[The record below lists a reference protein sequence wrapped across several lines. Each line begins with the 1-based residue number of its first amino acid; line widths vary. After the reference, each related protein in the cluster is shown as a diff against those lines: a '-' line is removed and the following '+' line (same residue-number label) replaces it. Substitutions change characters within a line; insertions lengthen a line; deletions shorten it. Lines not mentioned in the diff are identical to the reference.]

1 MTLKKSLLIG
11 ALMAAIANN
20 AQAADRVGVA
30 IYKFDDN
37 FMALFR
43 KNLEDNAK
51 DNKDI
56 QLLMNDSQN
65 NQSMQND
72 QIDVMVAKGVKA
84 LAINLVDPA
93 AAGTVIAKAKAGG
106 DIPVVFFNRD
116 PGEKAIGSYDKAY
129 YVGTDPK
136 QSGVIEAELIAKGW
150 RAHPEWDKN
159 KDGKIQYA
167 LLKGEPGHPDAEART
182 KWVAEAL
189 ENQEKIPVE
198 QLLLDAGMW
207 DTAKAKDIT
216 QAWLSGPKANDIEVI
231 ISNNDSMAMGAYQA
245 TKAMGVKLPI
255 FGVDA
260 LPEALQMVKKG
271 ELAGT
276 VLNDAVGQA
285 KGVYAFVNNLVA
297 GKVAT
302 DGTDYKLEKQYLII
316 PYVGI
321 DQDNLDKYLK

>member
-1 MTLKKSLLIG
+1 MMLKKSLLLG
-11 ALMAAIANN
+11 ALLGAMATG

-43 KNLEDNAK
+43 KNLENNAK
-51 DNKDI
+51 DNKNLE
-56 QLLMNDSQN
+56 LLMNDSQN

-72 QIDVMVAKGVKA
+72 QVDVMVAKGVKG

-93 AAGTVIAKAKAGG
+93 AAGTVIAKAKAA
-106 DIPVVFFNRD
+106 DVPVVFFNRD

-129 YVGTDPK
+129 YVGADPK
-136 QSGVIEAELIAKGW
+136 QSGVIQAELIAKGW
-150 RAHPEWDKN
+150 KAHPEWDKN

-182 KWVAEAL
+182 KWVVETL
-189 ENQEKIPVE
+189 SNQEKIPVE
-198 QLLLDAGMW
+198 QLLLDSAMW

-231 ISNNDSMAMGAYQA
+231 ISNNDAMAMGAYQA
-245 TKAMGVKLPI
+245 TKAAGVKFPI

-276 VLNDAVGQA
+276 VLNDGEGQA
-285 KGVYAFVNNLVA
+285 KGVYTLVNNLVA
-297 GKVAT
+297 DKPAT
-302 DGTDYKLEKQYLII
+302 DGSDYKLENRYLMI

-321 DQDNLDKYLK
+321 DQSNLDKYLK